1 MSEPITVYKARVV
14 HTMDK
19 SRPIG
24 EAIAVR
30 GDRIRAVGTVE
41 ELMSYPNTTLNER
54 FADSVLMPGFV
65 ETHSHTM
72 GAMLWKYPYIGYF
85 DRRDPAGTV
94 WTGCDSIDSAL
105 DRLREVEAQ
114 MDDPGAALIAWGFDA
129 IYFGGERLVAAHLD
143 KVSSTRPMLVLH
155 ASGHVATVN
164 SATIEQCGIAD
175 HTDVIGV
182 ITDENGYPN
191 GELQEPA
198 AMSLAGNLRQTMF
211 FGGSASDAIW
221 ETAREAANVG
231 CTTLVDLG
239 QPRVADPAYVD
250 EVVACGADSAF
261 PVRLSM
267 FLMGGGAFDEVEVI
281 ERVRDLS
288 TDRIRFGHV
297 KLVLDGSIQQFTARL
312 LPPGYFERD
321 TNGIWVTAPDTFR
334 ELFCKL
340 HAAGITIHVHCNG
353 DEASEL
359 FLDVLED
366 ALERHPRWNHRHTMT
381 HSQLTTPAQY
391 RRLAALGGC
400 ANIFANHIWYWGDQ
414 HRDRIL
420 GPDRAARMDAAATAL
435 AAGVPIALHCD
446 TPVTPLDPLATV
458 SYAVNRITP
467 TGELLGGDERISV
480 YDAIEAVTL
489 GGAYTIKMDSEVGS
503 LQAGKY
509 ADMAILDADPFEVEP
524 TEIAS
529 IKVLATMS
537 GGRIR
542 ETGAE

>member
-19 SRPIG
+19 GRPIG

-41 ELMSYPNTTLNER
+41 ELMSYPNTTLDER

-65 ETHSHTM
+65 EAHSHTM
-72 GAMLWKYPYIGYF
+72 GALLWKYPYIGYF

-94 WTGCDSIDSAL
+94 WTGCGSIDSAL
-105 DRLREVEAQ
+105 DRLREVEEQ
-114 MDDPGAALIAWGFDA
+114 MDDPEAALIAWGFDA
-129 IYFGGERLVAAHLD
+129 IYFSGERLVAAHLD

-175 HTDVIGV
+175 NTDVTGV
-182 ITDENGYPN
+182 VTDENGFPN

-198 AMSLAGNLRQTMF
+198 AMSLANLMQTMY
-211 FGGSASDAIW
+211 FGGSTSDSVWA
-221 ETAREAANVG
+221 TAREAANVG

-250 EVVACGADSAF
+250 EVVACGDDPAF
-261 PVRLSM
+261 PVRLSV
-267 FLMGGGAFDEVEVI
+267 FLMGGSAIDEVEVI
-281 ERVRDLS
+281 ERIRDLS
-288 TDRIRFGHV
+288 TDHIRFGHV

-312 LPPGYFERD
+312 LPPGYFDRD
-321 TNGIWVTAPDTFR
+321 TNGIWVTAPETFR
-334 ELFCKL
+334 EIFCKL

-359 FLDVLED
+359 FLDVLEE

-381 HSQLTTPAQY
+381 HSQLTTAAQY

-420 GPDRAARMDAAATAL
+420 GPDRASRMDAAATAL
-435 AAGVPIALHCD
+435 AAGVPITLHCD
-446 TPVTPLDPLATV
+446 TPVTPLNPLATV

-467 TGELLGGDERISV
+467 TGELLGGEERISV
-480 YDAIEAVTL
+480 YDALEAVTL

-509 ADMAILDADPFEVEP
+509 ADIAILDADPFEVEP